1 MCGRHARLT
10 ESLIT
15 QNGRSMAEDA
25 TQPEHP
31 RQEHVGFDLTRV
43 LSAVVGVKSHIP
55 EDAFTASVL
64 GTERSG
70 NGVVIRSD
78 GLVLTIG
85 YLITE
90 AESIWITDHQGRAF
104 PGTVLAYDQE
114 TGFGLVQALTR
125 TSLPAVE
132 MGVSSDIAEGD
143 SVVLVGHGGR
153 RSAINTQVIAVR
165 EFAGYWEYLLDEAIF
180 TSPAHQ
186 NWGGTG
192 LFDQDGRLVG
202 IGSLFIQQSQGDET
216 PIDGNMIVPID
227 LIKPIYES
235 MVTSGTSG
243 RLPRPWLGMYC
254 TEVED
259 RLVVAGL
266 ADDGPAE
273 LADVQVGDI
282 VEKAAGVHVSTLAE
296 MFRTIWAVGPAGA
309 EIPLTVIRDG
319 ERLDLTIASISRGE
333 LLKGPRLH

>member
-1 MCGRHARLT
+1 
-10 ESLIT
+10 
-15 QNGRSMAEDA
+15 MAEDSPA
-25 TQPEHP
+25 PENP
-31 RQEHVGFDLTRV
+31 RQEHVGFDLNRI
-43 LSAVVGVKSHIP
+43 LSAVVGVSCHIP

-70 NGVVIRSD
+70 NGVVIRGD
-78 GLVLTIG
+78 GLILTIG

-90 AESIWITDHQGRAF
+90 AETIWITDNQGRAY

-114 TGFGLVQALTR
+114 TGLGLVQALGR
-125 TSLPAVE
+125 MDLPAVE
-132 MGVSSDIAEGD
+132 MGVSSDVMEGD
-143 SVVLVGHGGR
+143 AVIVVGHGGR
-153 RSAINTQVIAVR
+153 RSAINARVIAVR

-180 TSPAHQ
+180 TSPAHP

-216 PIDGNMIVPID
+216 PIDGNMMVPID

-235 MVTSGTSG
+235 MVTRGTSG
-243 RLPRPWLGMYC
+243 RIPRPWLGMYC

-259 RLVVAGL
+259 RLVVAGV

-273 LADVQVGDI
+273 TADVQVGDI
-282 VEKAAGVHVSTLAE
+282 IEKVNGAPVATLAE
-296 MFRTIWAVGPAGA
+296 MFRRVWSVGPAGA
-309 EIPLTVIRDG
+309 DIPVTVIREG
-319 ERLDLTIASISRGE
+319 ERLDLTVSSVARGQ
-333 LLKGPRLH
+333 LLKGPQLH

>member
-1 MCGRHARLT
+1 
-10 ESLIT
+10 
-15 QNGRSMAEDA
+15 MAEDV
-25 TQPEHP
+25 PHPDHP
-31 RQEHVGFDLTRV
+31 RQEHMSFDLTHI
-43 LSAVVGVKSHIP
+43 LSAVVGVSTHIP

-90 AESIWITDHQGRAF
+90 AETIWITDNQGRAF

-114 TGFGLVQALTR
+114 TGFGLVQALGR
-125 TSLPAVE
+125 VEMPAVE
-132 MGVSSDIAEGD
+132 MGVSSNVMEGD
-143 SVVLVGHGGR
+143 SVILVGHGGR
-153 RSAINTQVIAVR
+153 RSAINARVIAVR

-180 TSPAHQ
+180 TSPAHP

-192 LFDQDGRLVG
+192 LFDQDGRLIG
-202 IGSLFIQQSQGDET
+202 IGSLFIQQSLGDET

-227 LIKPIYES
+227 LIKPIYET
-235 MVTSGTSG
+235 MVTSGTAG
-243 RLPRPWLGMYC
+243 RIPRPWLGMYC
-254 TEVED
+254 TEVEE

-282 VEKAAGVHVSTLAE
+282 VEKVNGARVSTLAE
-296 MFRTIWAVGPAGA
+296 MFRRVWAVGPAGSD
-309 EIPLTVIRDG
+309 IPMTVIREG
-319 ERLDLTIASISRGE
+319 ERLDLTIASIARGQ
-333 LLKGPRLH
+333 LLKGPQLH